1 MPPTRPVVR
10 RVRLREHHQP
20 KGNFHLFVEGK
31 PIPRPRL
38 LEIVK
43 LPEADACHMIY
54 VDRMDYELSESWHPS
69 VDAAIYHAR
78 WEYGIEPDE
87 WENLQV
93 GGPPL

>member
-10 RVRLREHHQP
+10 RVTLQRHHQP
-20 KGNFHLFVEGK
+20 RGFVGGK

-43 LPEADACHMIY
+43 LPAADACHMIY
-54 VDRMDYELSESWHPS
+54 VDGMEYELSESWHPS
-69 VDAAIYHAR
+69 VRAAMYHAK
-78 WEYGIEPDE
+78 WEYGVHPEE

-93 GGPPL
+93 GGAAL